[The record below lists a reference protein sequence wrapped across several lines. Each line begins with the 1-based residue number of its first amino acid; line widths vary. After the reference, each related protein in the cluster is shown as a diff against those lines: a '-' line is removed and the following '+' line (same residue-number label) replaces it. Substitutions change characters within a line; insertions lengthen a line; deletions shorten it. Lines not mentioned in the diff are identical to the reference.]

1 MIATSIDQIQ
11 PIACFDDT
19 PRGRLLLGAAYLF
32 HKQGYAKTTVRELAQ
47 FIGIQSGSLF
57 HHFKTKDDIL
67 AHVME
72 QTIIYNHACLESAI
86 QCSNDPEQQL
96 KELIRA
102 ELQAISGDTGSAMA
116 VLVYE
121 WFALSPENQQKLLKL
136 RNDYEGI
143 WLNVIRTLHDQNK
156 IKHDPFIWRRL
167 IGGSIAW
174 TVTWY
179 KPEGKITLD
188 DLTQIVL
195 DLALNTASI

>member
-1 MIATSIDQIQ
+1 MIASSIDQIQ

-67 AHVME
+67 ANVME
-72 QTIIYNHACLESAI
+72 QTIIYNNACLQTAI
-86 QCSNDPEQQL
+86 STSNDPEHQL
-96 KELIRA
+96 KALIKA
-102 ELQAISGDTGSAMA
+102 ELQAITGDTGSAMA

-121 WFALSPENQQKLLKL
+121 WFALSPENQKKLLKL
-136 RNDYEGI
+136 RNEYEGI
-143 WLNVIRTLHDQNK
+143 WLKVIQELHEQGK

-179 KPEGKITLD
+179 NPEGKLSLDGLADIVWDMTLK
-188 DLTQIVL
+188 
-195 DLALNTASI
+195 S

>member
-1 MIATSIDQIQ
+1 MIASSIDQIQ

-67 AHVME
+67 ANVME
-72 QTIIYNHACLESAI
+72 QTIIYNNACLQSAI
-86 QCSNDPEQQL
+86 TTSNDPEQQL
-96 KELIRA
+96 KELIKA
-102 ELQAISGDTGSAMA
+102 ELHAITGDTGAAMA

-121 WFALSPENQQKLLKL
+121 WFALSPENQKKLLKL
-136 RNDYEGI
+136 RNEYEGI
-143 WLNVIRTLHDQNK
+143 WLKVIQVLHDQGK

-179 KPEGKITLD
+179 NPEGKLSLDGLADIVWDMTLK
-188 DLTQIVL
+188 
-195 DLALNTASI
+195 S

>member
-57 HHFKTKDDIL
+57 HHFTTKADIL

-86 QCSNDPEQQL
+86 QSSHDPEQQL

-136 RNDYEGI
+136 RNDYEAI
-143 WLNVIRTLHDQNK
+143 WLNVIQTLHDQGK

-179 KPEGKITLD
+179 NVDGKLSLNQ
-188 DLTQIVL
+188 LTNIVW
-195 DLALNTASI
+195 DMAVI